1 MSGDDGFV
9 RPTPPLSGGLDS
21 WPPDLFA
28 FGNWRHLQELGL
40 KTITIEDEY
49 YISELPREWTAAE
62 RKYALI
68 IRDLLTR
75 RYDRKL
81 LEWLKDQ
88 SNERLTE
95 EVINLDQELGM
106 KWSFS
111 IDIPRVV
118 MDNLEEALSRI
129 EKGYIIRPWRPIF
142 ANPQAIIDL
151 RKTFPRPVI
160 DPKTRKIIITGYE
173 TGLIVCAAPLIPI
186 AFDPTRLTLAD
197 ADRVKKAVWKIVR
210 AEIKKLQEG
219 KGPGWTPV
227 APSGEPEAL
236 AEVLRCRPANFE
248 KYLRWYDLSMAEVPF
263 RVIAHYEEVIKD
275 PERRESIYENM
286 IGARKNPKIRRKV
299 KGESA
304 VRKGHDLIQFAIHR
318 KKSLDVEDR
327 LSLFGDFKCLVHVG
341 NDCPGDCEYLAGFM
355 KKYKKWFKDSYRRES
370 FIREPR
376 DTAQRAGDWPSRSAT
391 V

>member
-40 KTITIEDEY
+40 KTITIEAEY
-49 YISELPREWTAAE
+49 YVRELPREWTAAE

-68 IRDLLTR
+68 IRDPLTYR
-75 RYDRKL
+75 FDRKL
-81 LEWLKDQ
+81 LELLKDQ
-88 SNERLTE
+88 SNERLIE
-95 EVINLDQELGM
+95 EVINLDQKLGM

-129 EKGYIIRPWRPIF
+129 EKGHIIRPWRPIF
-142 ANPQAIIDL
+142 ANPQAIKDL

-160 DPKTRKIIITGYE
+160 DQKTRKIIITGYE

-186 AFDPTRLTLAD
+186 SFDPTRLTLAD
-197 ADRVKKAVWKIVR
+197 ADRVKKTVWKIVR
-210 AEIKKLQEG
+210 AEIKKLQKG

-236 AEVLRCRPANFE
+236 AEVLHCRPANFE
-248 KYLRWYDLSMAEVPF
+248 KYLRWYDLHMATVPF
-263 RVIAHYEEVIKD
+263 RVIAHYESAIKD
-275 PERRESIYENM
+275 PERREAIYENV
-286 IGARKNPKIRRKV
+286 IGARKNPKVRRKV

-304 VRKGHDLIQFAIHR
+304 VRKGHDLIHIAIHR

-327 LSLFGDFKCLVHVG
+327 LSLFGDFKCPVHEG
-341 NDCPGDCEYLAGFM
+341 NDCPGDCKYLAGLM

-370 FIREPR
+370 FIRESW
-376 DTAQRAGDWPSRSAT
+376 DTAQKTD
-391 V
+391 

>member
-28 FGNWRHLQELGL
+28 FGNWRRLQELGL
-40 KTITIEDEY
+40 KSITIEDEY

-68 IRDLLTR
+68 IRDPLTYR
-75 RYDRKL
+75 FDRKL

-129 EKGYIIRPWRPIF
+129 EKGHIIRPWRPIF
-142 ANPQAIIDL
+142 ANPQAIKDL

-160 DPKTRKIIITGYE
+160 DQKTRKIIITGYE

-219 KGPGWTPV
+219 KGPGWSPV

-248 KYLRWYDLSMAEVPF
+248 KYLRWYDLHLATVPF
-263 RVIAHYEEVIKD
+263 RVIAYYESAIED
-275 PERRESIYENM
+275 PERREAIYENV
-286 IGARKNPKIRRKV
+286 IGARKNPKVRRKV

-304 VRKGHDLIQFAIHR
+304 VRKGHDLIHIAIHR

-327 LSLFGDFKCLVHVG
+327 LSLFGVFKCPIHEG
-341 NDCPGDCEYLAGFM
+341 NDCPRDCKYSAEFI
-355 KKYKKWFKDSYRRES
+355 KKSVLS
-370 FIREPR
+370 
-376 DTAQRAGDWPSRSAT
+376 G
-391 V
+391 